1 VRSGTI
7 ALTAKTAAAIVY
19 ILEVL
24 RIAQISPY
32 DDPKLFVA
40 FAVGYGRT
48 SHTRRRL
55 ERILTGIKADKSK
68 RRKVT
73 FPAEVR
79 ALLAALPAGR
89 PLG

>member
-1 VRSGTI
+1 VTI
-7 ALTAKTAAAIVY
+7 ALAAKNAAAIVH

-40 FAVGYGRT
+40 FAVGCGRT
-48 SHTRRRL
+48 SHTRRCL
-55 ERILTGIKADKSK
+55 ERIVPGLTGIKADKSK

-73 FPAEVR
+73 FPDVG
-79 ALLAALPAGR
+79 LYGR
-89 PLG
+89 CFSIGNSS